1 MKLLTTLCL
10 LLVYT
15 TAGHAAEFTGRVV
28 NADGEPLPGVSLTTR
43 LSTVGTLTD
52 TDGLFILTCPDSGVS
67 WVTFSS
73 VGYQSRQF
81 DLAKLPPTIVLDPR
95 YYREGDIIVTGDRA
109 QAGLT
114 PIAFDNVSEDDIAR
128 DYTVGEF
135 PLLLEGT
142 PNLYAYSDAGTPLG
156 YSYIRIRGF
165 DDKRIATYINGVP
178 LNDPEDQSTY
188 FTDLPDFAANITDIQ
203 VQRGVGNSLYGDA
216 SFGGSINIVTS
227 NLSLDRNVTLSSGY
241 GVYTSDGDVVSD
253 IYKQSIEYASGLIDG
268 RWLFSGR
275 FSKQKTGGYRYNSW
289 YEGWSYYFS
298 MARLDPN
305 MTTELY
311 IYGGPIR
318 MHLSYWGEYRE
329 VIEADRRAN
338 PLTYD
343 NETDNFNQPHYHLH
357 NTYKLSDRMTLS
369 NTLYYIRGKGYYE
382 QLKSLEEYDDFREYG
397 LDTALVAVDTAG
409 LVRQQWVHKNQVG
422 WNPRLDIE
430 HDRGRHSFGGSF
442 YYFSSDHWGQAVWVE
457 GGTDPNYDPRQ
468 RYYQYDG
475 TKYVGSMFAEE
486 YFDLTDKISTQ
497 LTAQLRYQR
506 YKFDQTR
513 MGAFLGHQYDVDWFF
528 FSPRIGLTF
537 QQTDNLSWFAN
548 FAISSR
554 TPTDASIYDA
564 NDPYVLPSL
573 EIEEVNAD
581 STAYVFGDPTA
592 ESERVYNFEVG
603 GQFRAKN
610 WALGLNGFWMEFRDE
625 ILPYGGV
632 DDDGLRITVN
642 ADRSV
647 HAGIEAT
654 ASVVPSDGL
663 TVSGNYSFN
672 YNRIRDY
679 VADIDGFAIDF
690 ADKKVTGFPDHL
702 GHLLIDYRRDGLRAT
717 MRNQFVGRQYMD
729 LWNVEELSI
738 DPYYSASVSL
748 SYSFERILDLGRL
761 TLAARVNNLFDN
773 EYLNSGY
780 GGNYAYEGLSGVVVG
795 GWAQYFVAAERS
807 FFTELKLE
815 LF

>member
-28 NADGEPLPGVSLTTR
+28 NPDGEPLPGVSLTTR

-52 TDGLFILTCPDSGVS
+52 TDGRFTLTCPDSGVS

-369 NTLYYIRGKGYYE
+369 NTSKSTTISVSTGWIPHWWRSIPPGWFGSSGFTRTRLAGTRG
-382 QLKSLEEYDDFREYG
+382 L
-397 LDTALVAVDTAG
+397 
-409 LVRQQWVHKNQVG
+409 
-422 WNPRLDIE
+422 
-430 HDRGRHSFGGSF
+430 
-442 YYFSSDHWGQAVWVE
+442 
-457 GGTDPNYDPRQ
+457 
-468 RYYQYDG
+468 
-475 TKYVGSMFAEE
+475 
-486 YFDLTDKISTQ
+486 
-497 LTAQLRYQR
+497 
-506 YKFDQTR
+506 
-513 MGAFLGHQYDVDWFF
+513 
-528 FSPRIGLTF
+528 
-537 QQTDNLSWFAN
+537 
-548 FAISSR
+548 ISS
-554 TPTDASIYDA
+554 TSADAI
-564 NDPYVLPSL
+564 
-573 EIEEVNAD
+573 
-581 STAYVFGDPTA
+581 
-592 ESERVYNFEVG
+592 
-603 GQFRAKN
+603 
-610 WALGLNGFWMEFRDE
+610 
-625 ILPYGGV
+625 
-632 DDDGLRITVN
+632 
-642 ADRSV
+642 RS
-647 HAGIEAT
+647 
-654 ASVVPSDGL
+654 
-663 TVSGNYSFN
+663 
-672 YNRIRDY
+672 
-679 VADIDGFAIDF
+679 
-690 ADKKVTGFPDHL
+690 
-702 GHLLIDYRRDGLRAT
+702 
-717 MRNQFVGRQYMD
+717 
-729 LWNVEELSI
+729 
-738 DPYYSASVSL
+738 
-748 SYSFERILDLGRL
+748 
-761 TLAARVNNLFDN
+761 AARFTISRPIIGARR
-773 EYLNSGY
+773 SGSRASPIRTTIPASATTSTTAR
-780 GGNYAYEGLSGVVVG
+780 NMSDRCLP
-795 GWAQYFVAAERS
+795 RS
-807 FFTELKLE
+807 TLI
-815 LF
+815 

>member
-1 MKLLTTLCL
+1 
-10 LLVYT
+10 
-15 TAGHAAEFTGRVV
+15 
-28 NADGEPLPGVSLTTR
+28 
-43 LSTVGTLTD
+43 
-52 TDGLFILTCPDSGVS
+52 
-67 WVTFSS
+67 
-73 VGYQSRQF
+73 
-81 DLAKLPPTIVLDPR
+81 
-95 YYREGDIIVTGDRA
+95 
-109 QAGLT
+109 
-114 PIAFDNVSEDDIAR
+114 
-128 DYTVGEF
+128 
-135 PLLLEGT
+135 
-142 PNLYAYSDAGTPLG
+142 
-156 YSYIRIRGF
+156 
-165 DDKRIATYINGVP
+165 
-178 LNDPEDQSTY
+178 
-188 FTDLPDFAANITDIQ
+188 
-203 VQRGVGNSLYGDA
+203 
-216 SFGGSINIVTS
+216 
-227 NLSLDRNVTLSSGY
+227 
-241 GVYTSDGDVVSD
+241 
-253 IYKQSIEYASGLIDG
+253 
-268 RWLFSGR
+268 
-275 FSKQKTGGYRYNSW
+275 
-289 YEGWSYYFS
+289 
-298 MARLDPN
+298 
-305 MTTELY
+305 
-311 IYGGPIR
+311 
-318 MHLSYWGEYRE
+318 
-329 VIEADRRAN
+329 
-338 PLTYD
+338 
-343 NETDNFNQPHYHLH
+343 
-357 NTYKLSDRMTLS
+357 
-369 NTLYYIRGKGYYE
+369 
-382 QLKSLEEYDDFREYG
+382 
-397 LDTALVAVDTAG
+397 
-409 LVRQQWVHKNQVG
+409 
-422 WNPRLDIE
+422 
-430 HDRGRHSFGGSF
+430 
-442 YYFSSDHWGQAVWVE
+442 
-457 GGTDPNYDPRQ
+457 
-468 RYYQYDG
+468 
-475 TKYVGSMFAEE
+475 MFAEE

-513 MGAFLGHQYDVDWFF
+513 MGAFLGHQYDVDWLF
-528 FSPRIGLTF
+528 FSPRVGMTF